1 MNNYAI
7 GSVEYRFPVWTM
19 PCFDIWLLSDYS
31 DMLKQFFVR
40 FDGALFVDAA
50 RIWHDLPHP
59 LTQKQTGA
67 GFGAGL
73 RIMAP
78 TLRRSVC
85 VDVAWGG
92 VPHSNPVHMDFFNV
106 PAIYLYL
113 DTYF

>member
-1 MNNYAI
+1 
-7 GSVEYRFPVWTM
+7 
-19 PCFDIWLLSDYS
+19 
-31 DMLKQFFVR
+31 
-40 FDGALFVDAA
+40 
-50 RIWHDLPHP
+50 
-59 LTQKQTGA
+59 
-67 GFGAGL
+67 
-73 RIMAP
+73 MAP